1 MEKRTLG
8 KTGLEV
14 SRLGLG
20 LAWIGFE
27 LTLNETQQAGEVL
40 NTALD
45 AGINI
50 LDTAACYGISEE
62 LIGRTIAHRRHEY
75 YIATKCGHGGT
86 GVDWST
92 ETVNENIDRSLMRMR
107 TDYLDIVQLHS
118 CGVQILEQSDA
129 VQALLDAKKAGKT
142 RFIGHSG
149 DNESARWVI
158 DSGMFDTL
166 QTSFNL
172 IDQRARKLLFP
183 AAEADDIGIIIKRP
197 IANAV
202 WRAAKSP
209 SAYYDDYF
217 ERAKIM
223 DAMGPIPGA
232 PEHRVLLPM
241 SFTFAHEAV
250 DTAIVGT
257 KNPDNMRQNIELF
270 NSGLTISQEAV
281 TELYRRFDK
290 VGGNWHQLS

>member
-62 LIGRTIAHRRHEY
+62 LIGRTVAHRRHEY
-75 YIATKCGHGGT
+75 YLATKCGHGGT
-86 GVDWST
+86 GADWSAA
-92 ETVNENIDRSLMRMR
+92 TVNENIDRSLMRMR

-118 CGVQILEQSDA
+118 CGVQILEQSGA

-158 DSGMFDTL
+158 DSGLFDTL

-172 IDQRARKLLFP
+172 IDQRARTHLFP

-202 WRAAKSP
+202 WQAAKSP

-217 ERAKIM
+217 ERAKTM
-223 DAMGPIPGA
+223 DALGPIPGA
-232 PEHRVLLPM
+232 PEHRILLPM

-257 KNPDNMRQNIELF
+257 KNPDNMRKNIELF
-270 NSGLTISQEAV
+270 NRGLSISQEAID
-281 TELYRRFDK
+281 ELYRRFEQ
-290 VGGNWHQLS
+290 VGGDWHQLS

>member
-27 LTLNETQQAGEVL
+27 LTLNETRQAGDVI

-45 AGINI
+45 AGINL

-62 LIGRTIAHRRHEY
+62 LIGRTVAHRRHEY
-75 YIATKCGHGGT
+75 YLATKCGHGGT
-86 GVDWST
+86 GADWSAQ
-92 ETVNENIDRSLMRMR
+92 TVNENIDRSLKRMR

-118 CGVQILEQSDA
+118 CGVHILEESDA

-149 DNESARWVI
+149 DNEAARWVI
-158 DSGMFDTL
+158 ESGLFDTL

-172 IDQRARKLLFP
+172 IDQRARTRLFP
-183 AAEADDIGIIIKRP
+183 AAEANDIGIIIKRP

-209 SAYYDDYF
+209 SDYYDGYF

-223 DAMGPIPGA
+223 DAMGAIPGA
-232 PEHRVLLPM
+232 PENRILLPM
-241 SFTFAHEAV
+241 SFTFAHDAV

-257 KNPDNMRQNIELF
+257 KNPENMRQNIELY
-270 NSGLTISQEAV
+270 NSGLSIPQEAV
-281 TELYRRFDK
+281 AELYRRFDQ
-290 VGGNWHQLS
+290 VGSDWGQLS

>member
-45 AGINI
+45 AGVNL

-62 LIGRTIAHRRHEY
+62 LIGRTVAHRRQEY
-75 YIATKCGHGGT
+75 FLATKCGHGGT
-86 GVDWST
+86 GVDWSA
-92 ETVNENIDRSLMRMR
+92 ETVNENIDRSLRRMR

-118 CGVQILEQSDA
+118 CGVQILEESDA

-158 DSGMFDTL
+158 DSGLFDTL

-172 IDQRARKLLFP
+172 IDQRARTQLFP
-183 AAEADDIGIIIKRP
+183 AAEANDIGVIIKRP

-217 ERAKIM
+217 ERAKTM

-232 PEHRVLLPM
+232 PEDRILLPM
-241 SFTFAHEAV
+241 NFTFAHEEV

-270 NSGLTISQEAV
+270 NSGLSISQEAV
-281 TELYRRFDK
+281 ADLYRRFDQ
-290 VGGNWHQLS
+290 VGGDWTQLS